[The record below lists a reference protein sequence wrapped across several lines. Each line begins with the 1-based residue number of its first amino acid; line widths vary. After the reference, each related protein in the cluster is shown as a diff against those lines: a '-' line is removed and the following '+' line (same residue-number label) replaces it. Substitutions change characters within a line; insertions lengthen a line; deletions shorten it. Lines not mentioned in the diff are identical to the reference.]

1 MVAEHG
7 VAALT
12 DAEKEVLRLFLETSD
27 PKRIGARIERS
38 PAAVDKRLR
47 SARAKLGVSRTADA
61 ARMLAR
67 AEGGEGYGTAHE
79 GYGTASGRPSVPVA
93 EPAFRL
99 IEPPSERVGV
109 LRRLFPR
116 KGRPWNAEPAS
127 LRMVTIAA
135 GVALLVVS
143 AILSVSLGEA
153 VSRIVGR

>member
-67 AEGGEGYGTAHE
+67 AEGGEGYE
-79 GYGTASGRPSVPVA
+79 TASGRPSVPVIGDGF
-93 EPAFRL
+93 PL
-99 IEPPSERVGV
+99 IEPPSERVGA

-127 LRMVTIAA
+127 LRMVAIAA